1 MWKDFFY
8 YTKSER
14 RAILLLLV
22 VVAVLLGIAI
32 FKQKDV
38 AGYYAVL
45 PDTCGIDSFLKQLVE
60 ADAEF
65 SSPRKQKTHTVP
77 VLHAFDPNTAD
88 SVTLL
93 QLGLPPFVVRN
104 ILRYRQKGGVFRSAT
119 AFSKIYGLSSDDYHR
134 LLPYCL
140 FPKWK
145 ARRHGRYCPIL
156 SGRSSRK
163 IHSAH
168 CPNWKKERGFR

>member
-93 QLGLPPFVVRN
+93 QLGLPPLWCAISCGIVRKEEFSV
-104 ILRYRQKGGVFRSAT
+104 LRPLFRRFT
-119 AFSKIYGLSSDDYHR
+119 DY
-134 LLPYCL
+134 LQTIIIASCLICL